1 MLLLDDHRVV
11 IGGVEARLDHHHEV
25 LQVTEQ
31 LVLAGDSSHGGH
43 EVSLRVEQRDG
54 GSGQLEGDASLD
66 NLHQRLMLV
75 DLLHLLHLLHL
86 LDLLDLLDLLYL
98 LYLSTLLLSYNIINC

>member
-11 IGGVEARLDHHHEV
+11 VGGVEARLDHHHEV

-31 LVLAGDSSHGGH
+31 LVLAGDSSYRGH
-43 EVSLRVEQRDG
+43 QVSLGVEQRDG
-54 GSGQLEGDASLD
+54 GSGQLEGDTRLD

-75 DLLHLLHLLHL
+75 DLLDLLDLLHL
-86 LDLLDLLDLLYL
+86 LDLLDLLRLQYE
-98 LYLSTLLLSYNIINC
+98 LLLAAGLHWR